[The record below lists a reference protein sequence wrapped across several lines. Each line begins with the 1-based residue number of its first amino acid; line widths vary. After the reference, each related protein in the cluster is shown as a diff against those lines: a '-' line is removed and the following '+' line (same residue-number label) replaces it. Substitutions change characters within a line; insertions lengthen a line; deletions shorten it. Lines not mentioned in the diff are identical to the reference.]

1 VVAALI
7 RRFYEA
13 KLSGSPRVTVWGMG
27 DPLSDLFGRTGFN
40 GRLGHPTNTRATVVH
55 NSDLL
60 SRLAGRAELC
70 IVSPPE
76 PGRQRPRKSGACI
89 RWVGAAGLPQ
99 FRC

>member
-70 IVSPPE
+70 IVSAPE
-76 PGRQRPRKSGACI
+76 PGRPT
-89 RWVGAAGLPQ
+89 PP
-99 FRC
+99 

>member
-7 RRFYEA
+7 RRFFMRRSYLDHRGLPCGA
-13 KLSGSPRVTVWGMG
+13 WAIHSRTF
-27 DPLSDLFGRTGFN
+27 SDGPVSMVV
-40 GRLGHPTNTRATVVH
+40 LGHPTNTRATVVH

-76 PGRQRPRKSGACI
+76 PGRPT
-89 RWVGAAGLPQ
+89 PP
-99 FRC
+99 